1 MGHAAEKRYPATY
14 DDVVAVPSNRVAEL
28 IEGTLYTFPRPAPK
42 HGTAASNLCGEL
54 ASPFGRG
61 RGGPGGWRIII
72 EPEVHFPDPG
82 AKDGIIAVS
91 PDLAGWRRERMPKLP
106 KTKYF
111 TLAPDWLCE
120 VLSPS
125 TEAYDRTVK
134 MPLYAR
140 EGVRHVWLVDPLVRT
155 LELFVLGADARWILA
170 GVHRDDALVRAE
182 PFEAIELELGV
193 LWEAAEGD
201 EEDEAEPG

>member
-1 MGHAAEKRYPATY
+1 MGHAAEKLHPATY
-14 DDVVAVPSNRVAEL
+14 ADLEAVPPNRIAEL

-42 HGTAASNLCGEL
+42 HGAAASNLCGEL
-54 ASPFGRG
+54 AAPFGRG
-61 RGGPGGWRIII
+61 RGGPGGWRILI
-72 EPEVHFPDPG
+72 EPGLHFPDPG
-82 AKDGIIAVS
+82 VKGGVIAVS

-125 TEAYDRTVK
+125 AEAYDRTVK

-140 EGVRHVWLVDPLVRT
+140 EGVRHAWLVDPVVRT

-182 PFEAIELELGV
+182 PFEAVELELGV

-201 EEDEAEPG
+201 EDEE

>member
-1 MGHAAEKRYPATY
+1 MGRAAEKLHPATY
-14 DDVVAVPSNRVAEL
+14 ADLEAAPPNRVAEL
-28 IEGTLYTFPRPAPK
+28 IEGTLYTFPRPAPR
-42 HGTAASNLCGEL
+42 HGAAASNLCGEL
-54 ASPFGRG
+54 AAPFGRG

-72 EPEVHFPDPG
+72 EPELHFPDPR
-82 AKDGIIAVS
+82 ANDGVIAIS

-140 EGVRHVWLVDPLVRT
+140 EGVRHAWLVDPVVRT
-155 LELFVLGADARWILA
+155 LELFILGADARWILA

-182 PFEAIELELGV
+182 PFEAVELELGV

-201 EEDEAEPG
+201 DEQEDEQR